1 MKRLSMRLDEGT
13 EAVWKRDRSR
23 SCLGGSLGVD
33 GGRQKGAL
41 RKDRDNSR
49 RLPKAEDTKNKL
61 K

>member
-1 MKRLSMRLDEGT
+1 MRGRRQFGKGT
-13 EAVWKRDRSR
+13 GL

-33 GGRQKGAL
+33 GGRQKGAP
-41 RKDRDNSR
+41 RKDRDDSR

>member
-1 MKRLSMRLDEGT
+1 MRLGEGT

-33 GGRQKGAL
+33 GRRQKGAL
-41 RKDRDNSR
+41 RKDRDDSR